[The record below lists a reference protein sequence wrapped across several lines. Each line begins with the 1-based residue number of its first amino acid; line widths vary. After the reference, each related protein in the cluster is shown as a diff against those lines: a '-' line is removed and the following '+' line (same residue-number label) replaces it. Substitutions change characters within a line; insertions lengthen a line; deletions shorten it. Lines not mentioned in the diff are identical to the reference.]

1 MGNNQQLADQLLHK
15 LVIRFL
21 NRKCHNHLQSRKSL
35 IQCWP
40 PARKNQ
46 HQEDVLPF
54 SNFQIQC
61 SSSPSKELML
71 YVRQKIAGKPK
82 IEACGS

>member
-1 MGNNQQLADQLLHK
+1 MGNNQQLTDQLLNH

-40 PARKNQ
+40 LARNNQ
-46 HQEDVLPF
+46 HQEDALPF
-54 SNFQIQC
+54 SKHPIGVGDGHRLHDVLQFF
-61 SSSPSKELML
+61 
-71 YVRQKIAGKPK
+71 
-82 IEACGS
+82 EASLKHRIVKK